1 MFVFMSVPF
10 RRHRLSENRGRC
22 VPARWKAN
30 AILIV
35 LATMSLRNMAVAEKD
50 YRSGAMRLSSSCKL
64 KRRSLKKGI
73 IFSSHPCS
81 ERCSGDMV
89 RHHNVAAGPIQLRI

>member
-35 LATMSLRNMAVAEKD
+35 LATMSLLNMAVAEKD
-50 YRSGAMRLSSSCKL
+50 YRFGAMRLFSSCKL
-64 KRRSLKKGI
+64 KRSSLKKDH
-73 IFSSHPCS
+73 FKSPVLRTLLRAH
-81 ERCSGDMV
+81 
-89 RHHNVAAGPIQLRI
+89 GPPP

>member
-1 MFVFMSVPF
+1 M
-10 RRHRLSENRGRC
+10 
-22 VPARWKAN
+22 PARWKAN

-50 YRSGAMRLSSSCKL
+50 YRFGAMRLSSSCKL
-64 KRRSLKKGI
+64 KRSSLKKGI